1 MLIMSLCSL
10 PGLHK
15 FIICI
20 LNIIST
26 SWLHIG
32 KKILSKM
39 ISSASG
45 RQHYNSDTL
54 QKTQWF
60 LSLTGI
66 FLNVTGQWTI
76 FGQTKLC
83 KLN

>member
-20 LNIIST
+20 IDISST
-26 SWLHIG
+26 SLFHIG
-32 KKILSKM
+32 KNTCDP
-39 ISSASG
+39 SASG
-45 RQHYNSDTL
+45 RQNYHSDTL
-54 QKTQWF
+54 QKIQW
-60 LSLTGI
+60 LLGLTEI
-66 FLNVTGQWTI
+66 FLNVTMMGNWTI
-76 FGQTKLC
+76 FGHMKLC